1 MQFKSEHTSDW
12 YKMVRNGKL
21 RLKMLKHGS
30 DTFQNAKNEH
40 TKVEISPNMVQ
51 NGLKIFL
58 QSSEW
63 SINWAKMVQMWFKSL
78 TNKGE
83 KWFKTGQKL
92 FKIG

>member
-1 MQFKSEHTSDW
+1 MQFESEHTSDW

-51 NGLKIFL
+51 NGLKMIH
-58 QSSEW
+58 
-63 SINWAKMVQMWFKSL
+63 IKFKSEP
-78 TNKGE
+78 TMVKNGSKRSRNDS
-83 KWFKTGQKL
+83 KFAQNWS
-92 FKIG
+92 